1 MTALIITFSISH
13 IKWSIFY
20 QLIQIQLS
28 KLKLL
33 NVQFMSARARPNDF
47 ISKNDYPNLDI
58 AVNDNVL
65 KYVTDIDLKAF
76 GTINLSSK

>member
-1 MTALIITFSISH
+1 MVNILPTYSNSVIEAETLKRAGTIPLTLIVID
-13 IKWSIFY
+13 
-20 QLIQIQLS
+20 
-28 KLKLL
+28 LL
-33 NVQFMSARARPNDF
+33 SARTRPNHF
-47 ISKNDYPNLDI
+47 IRKNDYPNLDI